1 MKTKKGKTKSS
12 KKSPLGGLFGHS
24 VTSVCRA
31 LGKAG
36 LKTADVRAIM
46 KAKKIAIA
54 DATVGIQTR
63 AGVNGERGEPAPL
76 THEQIRELKALIP
89 SPAKA

>member
-1 MKTKKGKTKSS
+1 MKTKKHSNKKPATKS
-12 KKSPLGGLFGHS
+12 LGKLFGHS

-36 LKTADVRAIM
+36 CKTADVRAIM

-63 AGVNGERGEPAPL
+63 AGVNGERGEPPTL
-76 THEQIRELKALIP
+76 TKDQFAELKALIP
-89 SPAKA
+89 AAAE